1 MLLNFKKPVYVRYLK
16 DKGYTSIKYV
26 GDVGIDEKNS
36 DVENAEY
43 CIKHNCDFITADKG
57 ALDEIFTG
65 LKKVKSI
72 VVILILEKE
81 LANNASPVYSLSFRT
96 VPIF

>member
-1 MLLNFKKPVYVRYLK
+1 MLLHFKKPDYARYLK

-26 GDVGIDEKNS
+26 GDVGIYEGNT

-43 CIKHNCDFITADKG
+43 CIKHDCDFITADKG
-57 ALDEIFTG
+57 ALDVIFTG

-72 VVILILEKE
+72 LIILILEKE
-81 LANNASPVYSLSFRT
+81 IAHNRSPVYSLSFET
-96 VPIF
+96 